1 MSYNKLKSL
10 VANVEAIETA
20 MKIQVQ
26 GRQATAE
33 EKEILSRYSG
43 FGGIKEVLNIG
54 TDKPIGG
61 DMKEPIQRLQE
72 LINAY
77 PHFTEPMRHNVMEGI
92 KASVLTAFYTPK
104 FLVDAVVRQIHA
116 TFSENGLK
124 MRSFLEPSAG
134 IGGFLPIA
142 MSGTYDYAIEKDL
155 ISGMIL
161 SLLHENTL
169 TRTTG
174 FEEIGEQGFE
184 HTTFDVIASNIP
196 FGNFRVF
203 DAELWKKGGMYEQA
217 TKTIHNYFF
226 VKAMEL
232 LNEGGLLAFITSRG
246 IADTPGNK
254 FVREYLVNHADLISA
269 IRLPDMLF
277 MQTSGIEVGSD
288 LLIFQKHTRKAALS
302 QREQLFLQVGR
313 EKADATGTMT
323 EYANKLFTIPK
334 TTLATGSRIVQNQY
348 GKYVR
353 KYQWQGN
360 ENAMSQYLAALLKL
374 DFGRYFRKSLFMGDG
389 QGSEDMQMSLFGSVA
404 MKQVAKGKRAYTDG
418 VEAWMKDGSMVLFE
432 GQVGT
437 IQYRKSSLYQEVAI
451 DFVPVDEGKV
461 NADRAK
467 DYFPIRKAYFELSI
481 KEREEQK
488 EDNGLRGELNAR
500 YDAFVAKWGCFH
512 ENDNKEFIMLDSLG
526 VEVFT
531 IEMQLGKDLVKSDIM
546 REPVA
551 FKKIDPNKRL
561 TPIEALASSLNFYG
575 RVDMDY
581 LMQSTDS
588 AEEEIIG
595 DLKGEIF
602 YNPAIGEWEHK
613 GKFLSGNV
621 IAKCKEIGSYLSE
634 LTDREK
640 DWTETAVK
648 ALADV
653 TPEAI
658 PYEELDINMGER
670 WIDTKLYADFATELF
685 ETETS
690 VMYFDVNDTYIVRLQ
705 SYSPV
710 AYNTYSVRN
719 YDGGD
724 LFVHALH
731 DTVPEITKEICRN
744 GDKVR
749 VPDEEAIQEAA
760 TKIQEIRDRFNRWL
774 DRQPIEVRD
783 ELVRVYN
790 ERFNCYVRPHYDGS
804 AQTFPQLS
812 FEQFL

>member
-77 PHFTEPMRHNVMEGI
+77 PHFTEPMRHNVIEGI

-174 FEEIGEQGFE
+174 FEAIGEQGFE

-374 DFGRYFRKSLFMGDG
+374 DFGRYFRKSLFMGEG

-602 YNPAIGEWEHK
+602 YNPVIGEWEHK

-648 ALADV
+648 ALADA

-731 DTVPEITKEICRN
+731 DTVPEITKEI
-744 GDKVR
+744 
-749 VPDEEAIQEAA
+749 
-760 TKIQEIRDRFNRWL
+760 
-774 DRQPIEVRD
+774 
-783 ELVRVYN
+783 
-790 ERFNCYVRPHYDGS
+790 
-804 AQTFPQLS
+804 PQW
-812 FEQFL
+812 